1 MKTGIF
7 KIKKDD
13 EGVEFATILKND
25 GQFIRIEDIQV
36 ENFRL
41 YHEKTCKYLWTN
53 TNKVVFVNGKEIY
66 KKDIENF
73 IEEVKKPNNQYKKP
87 LKFENYEEDE
97 PLVSVTG
104 LKRSKLTDIF
114 NSSNTKVPLDTK
126 RLNLSSHIVD
136 NFNLKL
142 NKFANYENDKFQF
155 INGNRCIQASFG
167 NLFDKER
174 PYFIRRLESVKSLFK
189 AKNHLLELKFRPQW
203 RLVSGLGGHSVYET
217 SINLHHIYGVPFI
230 PASSIKGVL
239 RSWILFS
246 KFNNDESEA
255 IIKCRMFCEVFGC
268 PGEIRSK
275 ASNKIE
281 KSFLGFAY
289 QGKVTFFD
297 GMPIETPKIVPDVMN
312 PHYGEWYTKGKA
324 PVDSDK
330 PVPIFFL
337 TVKDTAFQFLIGSKY
352 YNLNE
357 DIFWDGKTLGWWL
370 INALSEHGIGAK
382 TAVGYGYMNQM

>member
-13 EGVEFATILKND
+13 EGLEFATILKND

-41 YHEKTCKYLWTN
+41 YHEKTCNYLWTN

-66 KKDIENF
+66 KAKIPITNKEF
-73 IEEVKKPNNQYKKP
+73 KTSNNQDAYSQII
-87 LKFENYEEDE
+87 EVEDE
-97 PLVSVTG
+97 PLMSFNELSIRTE
-104 LKRSKLTDIF
+104 DIF
-114 NSSNTKVPLDTK
+114 NLSNTKIPFDTK
-126 RLNLSSHIVD
+126 KITIKGPEVD
-136 NFNLKL
+136 NFNLKF
-142 NKFANYENDKFQF
+142 NRFTNYENDKFQF
-155 INGNRCIQASFG
+155 INGNRCIQANFG

-239 RSWILFS
+239 RSWILIS

-255 IIKCRMFCEVFGC
+255 VSKCKMFCEVFGC
-268 PGEIRSK
+268 PSEIVSSK
-275 ASNKIE
+275 KTV
-281 KSFLGFAY
+281 KSILGVAH
-289 QGKVTFFD
+289 QGKVCFFD
-297 GMPIETPKIVPDVMN
+297 GMPIENPKIVPDVMN
-312 PHYGEWYTKGKA
+312 PHYGEWYTNGKA

-337 TVKDTAFQFLIGSKY
+337 TVKDTAFQFLLGSKY

-357 DIFWDGKTLGWWL
+357 DVFWDGKTLGWWL